1 MEVRGGAG
9 SVGTGLRSP
18 EKIPGVVDCE
28 GRKCEVICCDFLV
41 WVGVVE
47 VEVLGVV
54 VVVVVEAV
62 EVTPV
67 EKGLGLS
74 NSKVGM
80 TVLSMLSS

>member
-1 MEVRGGAG
+1 MGGG
-9 SVGTGLRSP
+9 SG
-18 EKIPGVVDCE
+18 
-28 GRKCEVICCDFLV
+28 
-41 WVGVVE
+41 

-67 EKGLGLS
+67 EKGLS

-80 TVLSMLSS
+80 TVLSILS